1 MLIPLSWLKE
11 YVDLNLTTKQLA
23 ERLTLAGLEVE
34 GIENSADWWDP
45 ELVIVGQIVAVKAH
59 PNADRLVLVDV
70 DYGSSQTEQVVTGAP
85 NLFQY
90 KDQQH
95 LPVLK
100 VAFARSGAILIDAY
114 SDEQPRPKKKLKPS
128 KIRGIPSNGMVCSE
142 RELGL
147 SEEHEGILILP
158 EDAPVGMPLRDYL
171 GDEVLVLSLTV
182 DMARCLSM
190 IGVAREVSALTNGA
204 LHLPPDDLPS
214 SNGNVGT
221 PLAGVLGAGAL
232 YMGALGHAQDYVTIE
247 IEDPDLCNRYTGM
260 LIRDV
265 QIGESPKW
273 MQDRLLKVGMRPISN
288 VVDITNYVMLEWGQP
303 LHAFDYDLLVERAEK
318 AGISRKTR

>member
-100 VAFARSGAILIDAY
+100 VAFARTGAILIDAY

-147 SEEHEGILILP
+147 SEEHEGILLLP
-158 EDAPVGMPLRDYL
+158 EDAPVGMPLHDYL
-171 GDEVLVLSLTV
+171 GDEVLVLGLTV
-182 DMARCLSM
+182 DMARCLSI
-190 IGVAREVSALTNGA
+190 IGVAREVAALTEA
-204 LHLPPDDLPS
+204 KLHLPPDDTSLTE
-214 SNGNVGT
+214 GQD
-221 PLAGVLGAGAL
+221 AEK
-232 YMGALGHAQDYVTIE
+232 YMAVQID
-247 IEDPDLCNRYTGM
+247 DPDRCNRYTSRSSVQAGRYS
-260 LIRDV
+260 LSRPLATIRR
-265 QIGESPKW
+265 S
-273 MQDRLLKVGMRPISN
+273 
-288 VVDITNYVMLEWGQP
+288 
-303 LHAFDYDLLVERAEK
+303 
-318 AGISRKTR
+318 

>member
-11 YVDLNLTTKQLA
+11 YVDLNLPTKQLA

-45 ELVIVGQIVAVKAH
+45 ELIIVGQITVVKAH

-90 KDQQH
+90 KDQQR

-100 VAFARSGAILIDAY
+100 VAFARAGAVLIDAY
-114 SDEQPRPKKKLKPS
+114 SDERPRPKKKLKSS

-147 SEEHEGILILP
+147 SEEHEGILLLP

-171 GDEVLVLSLTV
+171 GDEVLVPGLTV
-182 DMARCLSM
+182 DMARCLSI
-190 IGVAREVSALTNGA
+190 IGVAREVAALTEA
-204 LHLPPDDLPS
+204 KLHLSPDDIS
-214 SNGNVGT
+214 HTEGQDVEK
-221 PLAGVLGAGAL
+221 
-232 YMGALGHAQDYVTIE
+232 YMAVQ

-260 LIRDV
+260 LIQDV
-265 QIGESPKW
+265 QIGNSPAW
-273 MQDRLLKVGMRPISN
+273 MQ
-288 VVDITNYVMLEWGQP
+288 
-303 LHAFDYDLLVERAEK
+303 
-318 AGISRKTR
+318 

>member
-11 YVDLNLTTKQLA
+11 YVDLNLPTKQLA
-23 ERLTLAGLEVE
+23 DRLTLAGLEVE
-34 GIENSADWWDP
+34 AIENSADWWDP
-45 ELVIVGQIVAVKAH
+45 ELVIVGQIAAVKAH

-100 VAFARSGAILIDAY
+100 VAFARAGALLIDAY
-114 SDEQPRPKKKLKPS
+114 SDEQSRPKKKLKPS

-158 EDAPVGMPLRDYL
+158 EDAPISMPLRDYL

-190 IGVAREVSALTNGA
+190 IGVAREVSALTNAA
-204 LHLPPDDLPS
+204 LHLPPDNLPAS
-214 SNGNVGT
+214 IGNVGT
-221 PLAGVLGAGAL
+221 PLAGVLDTNAL
-232 YMGALGHAQDYVTIE
+232 DTDVLPTNAQQADALSHAQDYVTIE
-247 IEDPDLCNRYTGM
+247 IEDPDLCNRY
-260 LIRDV
+260 
-265 QIGESPKW
+265 
-273 MQDRLLKVGMRPISN
+273 
-288 VVDITNYVMLEWGQP
+288 
-303 LHAFDYDLLVERAEK
+303 
-318 AGISRKTR
+318 

>member
-1 MLIPLSWLKE
+1 MLVPISWLKE
-11 YVDLNLTTKQLA
+11 YVDLNLPIQQLA

-34 GIENSADWWDP
+34 GIENVGDWWDP
-45 ELVIVGQIVAVKAH
+45 ETIVVGRIVAVKPH

-70 DYGSSQTEQVVTGAP
+70 DYGASAPEQVVTGAP
-85 NLFQY
+85 NLFAY
-90 KDQQH
+90 KGMEN

-100 VAFARSGAILIDAY
+100 VAFARAGAVLIDAY
-114 SDEQPRPKKKLKPS
+114 SEEQPRPKKKLKPS
-128 KIRGIPSNGMVCSE
+128 KIRGVPSNGMVCSE

-147 SEEHEGILILP
+147 SEEHEGILILSQ
-158 EDAPVGMPLRDYL
+158 DAPIGTPLRDYL

-190 IGVAREVSALTNGA
+190 IGVAREVAALTNGA

-247 IEDPDLCNRYTGM
+247 
-260 LIRDV
+260 
-265 QIGESPKW
+265 
-273 MQDRLLKVGMRPISN
+273 
-288 VVDITNYVMLEWGQP
+288 
-303 LHAFDYDLLVERAEK
+303 
-318 AGISRKTR
+318 

>member
-11 YVDLNLTTKQLA
+11 YVELNLPSKQLA

-70 DYGSSQTEQVVTGAP
+70 DYGSSQTEQVVTGDA

-100 VAFARSGAILIDAY
+100 VAFARAGAILIDAY

-158 EDAPVGMPLRDYL
+158 EDAPLGMPLRDYL
-171 GDEVLVLSLTV
+171 GDEVLVLGLTV

-190 IGVAREVSALTNGA
+190 IGVAREVSALTNA
-204 LHLPPDDLPS
+204 KLHLPPDDLPS
-214 SNGNVGT
+214 SIGNVGT
-221 PLAGVLGAGAL
+221 PLAGVLHTNAQRTDVPHADVPHAGAQYTGVL
-232 YMGALGHAQDYVTIE
+232 TLAAIGHAQDYGTIE
-247 IEDPDLCNRYTGM
+247 LEHSYLCN
-260 LIRDV
+260 
-265 QIGESPKW
+265 
-273 MQDRLLKVGMRPISN
+273 
-288 VVDITNYVMLEWGQP
+288 
-303 LHAFDYDLLVERAEK
+303 
-318 AGISRKTR
+318 